1 MRRFLR
7 FSFMRKLN
15 FEEKMGL
22 RESLRRE
29 KLMKVMDDENLDGYL
44 VVDPV
49 NVSYLTG
56 FQGEDSFLWIGD
68 VGACLLSDTRF
79 EEQIK
84 EECPDIGAAIRCSGQ
99 TTLGLLRGA
108 IADSAFSSKAP
119 NRIGIE
125 GASTT
130 VALLNAL
137 RGMFPSAEF
146 VARNSDVE
154 RLRSIKD
161 ETEISEIRQAIDITI
176 RAYRVLRKTATNDMT
191 EVDLRDELEY
201 RMRKEG
207 GDEVSFPSIVAFDA
221 RAALPHAIPQ
231 RKGQLGDSNM
241 VLIDWGEKRNG
252 YVGDLTRAFLTEKG
266 ESLASR
272 EYRARFE
279 SIFKIVLEAHDKA
292 IEMIKP
298 GASCREIDKVA
309 RDVIREAGY
318 GDYYGHGLGHGIGRV
333 VHDYGG
339 FSPSAQG
346 VVEEN
351 MIITV
356 EPGIYL
362 PGWGGIRIEDD
373 VLATPDGCEIM
384 SSNLR
389 VDE

>member
-1 MRRFLR
+1 
-7 FSFMRKLN
+7 
-15 FEEKMGL
+15 MGL

-29 KLMKVMDDENLDGYL
+29 KLMEVMRDENLDGYL

-56 FQGEDSFLWIGD
+56 FQGEDSYLWIGD
-68 VGACLLSDTRF
+68 GYACLLSDTRF

-84 EECPDIGAAIRCSGQ
+84 EECPDIEAAIRCSGQ
-99 TTLGLLRGA
+99 STLGLIKGV
-108 IADSAFSSKAP
+108 IADSDSSKKAP
-119 NRIGIE
+119 KRIGIE

-130 VALLNAL
+130 VALLNAMRQTL
-137 RGMFPSAEF
+137 PYAEF

-161 ETEISEIRQAIDITI
+161 ESEIAEIRQAIDITI
-176 RAYRVLRKTATNDMT
+176 RAYRFLRETATNDMS

-207 GDEVSFPSIVAFDA
+207 GDDVSFPSIIAFDA

-231 RKGQLGDSNM
+231 RKGKLGDANM
-241 VLIDWGEKRNG
+241 VLIDWGAKRNG
-252 YVGDLTRAFLTEKG
+252 YVGDLTRSFLTEKG

-272 EYRARFE
+272 EFKAKFD
-279 SIFKIVLEAHDKA
+279 SIFNIVLEAHDKA

-298 GASCREIDKVA
+298 GIPCREIDKVA
-309 RDVIREAGY
+309 RDVIRNAGY

-373 VLATPDGCEIM
+373 ILATPEGCEIM
-384 SSNLR
+384 SSSLR

>member
-1 MRRFLR
+1 
-7 FSFMRKLN
+7 
-15 FEEKMGL
+15 MGL

-29 KLMKVMDDENLDGYL
+29 KLIKVMRDENLDGYL

-56 FQGEDSFLWIGD
+56 FQGEDSYLWLGD
-68 VGACLLSDTRF
+68 GCACLLSDTRF

-84 EECPDIGAAIRCSGQ
+84 EECPDIEAAIRCSGQ
-99 TTLGLLRGA
+99 STLGLIKGV
-108 IADSAFSSKAP
+108 IADSDSSKNASK
-119 NRIGIE
+119 RIGIE
-125 GASTT
+125 GATTT
-130 VALLNAL
+130 VALLNAMRQTL
-137 RGMFPSAEF
+137 PYAEF

-161 ETEISEIRQAIDITI
+161 ESEIAEIRQAIDITI
-176 RAYRVLRKTATNDMT
+176 RAYRFLRETATNDMT

-207 GDEVSFPSIVAFDA
+207 GDDVSFPSIIAFDA

-231 RKGQLGDSNM
+231 RKGKLGDANM
-241 VLIDWGEKRNG
+241 VLIDWGAKRNG
-252 YVGDLTRAFLTEKG
+252 YVGDLTRSFLTEKG

-272 EYRARFE
+272 EFKAKFD
-279 SIFKIVLEAHDKA
+279 SIFNIVLEAHDKA
-292 IEMIKP
+292 IDLIKP
-298 GASCREIDKVA
+298 GVSCREIDKVA
-309 RDVIREAGY
+309 RDVIRNAGY

-373 VLATPDGCEIM
+373 VLATPEGCEIM
-384 SSNLR
+384 SSCLR

>member
-1 MRRFLR
+1 
-7 FSFMRKLN
+7 
-15 FEEKMGL
+15 MGL

-29 KLMKVMDDENLDGYL
+29 KLMKVMNDENLDGYL

-68 VGACLLSDTRF
+68 VGSCLLSDTRF

-84 EECPDIGAAIRCSGQ
+84 EECPDIEAAIRCSGQ
-99 TTLGLLRGA
+99 TTLGLLKGA
-108 IADSAFSSKAP
+108 VGDSAFSSKAP
-119 NRIGIE
+119 KRIGIE

-130 VALLNAL
+130 VALLNAMRRTL
-137 RGMFPSAEF
+137 PDAEF

-161 ETEISEIRQAIDITI
+161 ETEIAEIRQAIDITI

-201 RMRKEG
+201 RIRKEG
-207 GDEVSFPSIVAFDA
+207 GDDVSFPSIIAFDA

-231 RKGQLGDSNM
+231 RKCKLGDANM
-241 VLIDWGEKRNG
+241 VLIDWGAKRNG

-266 ESLASR
+266 ESVASR
-272 EYRARFE
+272 EYKARFE
-279 SIFKIVLEAHDKA
+279 SLFKIVLEAHDKA

-309 RDVIREAGY
+309 RDVIRGAGY